1 MQKIFIIYL
10 VKVAVWA
17 IGKRNVTNENVK
29 KKCHQAMCA
38 DDSFY
43 MIV

>member
-1 MQKIFIIYL
+1 MQKIFILYL

-29 KKCHQAMCA
+29 KLSSGHVC
-38 DDSFY
+38 
-43 MIV
+43 